1 MLYKWCQGNTDM
13 KKGKMKIMIA
23 PLQGTSDRC
32 EQIRKSIME
41 CCRKAMAQNA
51 DFVCFPELIL
61 NGADT
66 QELGM
71 QIYERAEKVSGS
83 THRWLAGLAKA
94 TGLYIVAGL
103 IQKSQVPGR
112 LYSSYLIVCPDG
124 HTKNVYQKRYFDDMD
139 QLYMTG
145 STSKQAV
152 TDDYTFGTVAYA
164 LGADMETKEYVDAIM
179 ERKPDL
185 IITASYGKKRDAA
198 ELAKTCGCY
207 VAYTGNG
214 YGAVYDPEGRRLAQ
228 QEDEDTFLYE
238 IMSFK

>member
-1 MLYKWCQGNTDM
+1 M
-13 KKGKMKIMIA
+13 KKGKLKIMIA
-23 PLQGTSDRC
+23 PLQGMIDRC
-32 EQIRKSIME
+32 ESLRESIVK
-41 CCRKAMAQNA
+41 CCRKAMTQNA

-71 QIYERAEKVSGS
+71 QIYERAEAVSGS
-83 THRWLAGLAKA
+83 THRWLAGLAKD
-94 TGLYIVAGL
+94 TGLYIAAGL

-124 HTKNVYQKRYFDDMD
+124 QMKNVYQKRYFDDMD

-145 STSKQAV
+145 STGKQAV
-152 TDDYTFGTVAYA
+152 TDDYTFGTAAYA
-164 LGADMETKEYVDAIM
+164 LGADMETKEYVDEIT

-185 IITASYGKKRDAA
+185 ILAASYGKKRDAA

-214 YGAVYDPEGRRLAQ
+214 YGAVYDPDGKRLVPH
-228 QEDEDTFLYE
+228 EDEDTFLYE

>member
-1 MLYKWCQGNTDM
+1 MN
-13 KKGKMKIMIA
+13 KGKMKIMIA
-23 PLQGTSDRC
+23 PLQGTIDRY
-32 EQIRKSIME
+32 ELLRESIVE

-71 QIYERAEKVSGS
+71 QIYDRAEAVSGS
-83 THRWLAGLAKA
+83 THRWLAGLAKDM
-94 TGLYIVAGL
+94 GLYIAAGL

-152 TDDYTFGTVAYA
+152 TDNYTFGTAAYA
-164 LGADMETKEYVDAIM
+164 LGADMETKEYVDEIT

-185 IITASYGKKRDAA
+185 ILAASYGKKRDAA

-214 YGAVYDPEGRRLAQ
+214 YGAVYDPDGKRLVP
-228 QEDEDTFLYE
+228 QEDEDNFLYE

>member
-1 MLYKWCQGNTDM
+1 MN
-13 KKGKMKIMIA
+13 KGKMKIMIA
-23 PLQGTSDRC
+23 PLQGTIDRC
-32 EQIRKSIME
+32 ELLRESIVE

-71 QIYERAEKVSGS
+71 RIYERAEAVSGS
-83 THRWLAGLAKA
+83 AHRWLAGLAKDM
-94 TGLYIVAGL
+94 GLYIAAGL

-124 HTKNVYQKRYFDDMD
+124 QTKNVYQKRYFDDMD

-152 TDDYTFGTVAYA
+152 TDDYTFGTAAYA
-164 LGADMETKEYVDAIM
+164 LGADMETKEYVDEIT

-185 IITASYGKKRDAA
+185 ILAASYGKKRDAA

-214 YGAVYDPEGRRLAQ
+214 YGAVYDPDGKRLAP
-228 QEDEDTFLYE
+228 QEDEDNFLYE